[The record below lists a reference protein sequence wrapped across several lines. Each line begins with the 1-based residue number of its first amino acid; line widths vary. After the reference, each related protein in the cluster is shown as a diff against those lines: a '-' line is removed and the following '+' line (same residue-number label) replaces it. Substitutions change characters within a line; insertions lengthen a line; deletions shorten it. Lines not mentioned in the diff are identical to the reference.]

1 MTLLYVL
8 SVLFWQRF
16 DVTKGEVIVDAQGR
30 YIVFFN
36 EADSKKVNLLD
47 NIKLY
52 ENMPLPQFL
61 RYRLAKRGI
70 IHGED
75 ADKNSEATPPVEEEV
90 IAEDYDVP
98 RKGSSGDGPENTEG
112 SEETELRTLGHPG
125 CPNKS
130 NIYHSCSNFCKEK
143 WGAGHVDADPKYLKL
158 KQKMIQKYPL
168 PITWM
173 EVYDP
178 GSGRHYY
185 WDYESDYVSWLPPL
199 HPRALVSEPAH
210 TLRQTVLP
218 PKEKTNADNDKGSDG
233 DDNSE
238 EVGVERPERHK
249 DEKDRKRDS
258 EKRSRDDDRR
268 DWRDDDRRREGSDRS
283 KSKLRKRDSDDD
295 DEGKPSRSKDER
307 ERKRESE
314 RKNEDRHRDRGKG
327 WKGNADG
334 ALDPMDPAAYSD
346 TPRGTWST
354 GLERKNEAKTG
365 ADTTAAGPLY
375 QMRPY
380 PSPGD
385 VLRAN
390 SKTTDSREGYKSSKS
405 RRAT

>member
-1 MTLLYVL
+1 
-8 SVLFWQRF
+8 
-16 DVTKGEVIVDAQGR
+16 
-30 YIVFFN
+30 
-36 EADSKKVNLLD
+36 
-47 NIKLY
+47 
-52 ENMPLPQFL
+52 MPLPQFL

-75 ADKNSEATPPVEEEV
+75 ADKVPDVLPPPVEEEV
-90 IAEDYDVP
+90 IAEDYDTP
-98 RKGSSGDGPENTEG
+98 RKGNSNDANDNSEAGDNSSD
-112 SEETELRTLGHPG
+112 TELKLLGHPG
-125 CPNKS
+125 CPNKY
-130 NIYHSCSNFCKEK
+130 NIFHECTVFCKEK
-143 WGAGHVDADPKYLKL
+143 WGVGHAEPDTKYQRL
-158 KQKMIQKYPL
+158 KQKMLQKYPL

-185 WDYESDYVSWLPPL
+185 WEYESDYVSWLPPL
-199 HPRALVSEPAH
+199 HPRAIIAEPASM
-210 TLRQTVLP
+210 LRQAVLP
-218 PKEKTNADNDKGSDG
+218 SKDSTTNTDGEKGSDAE
-233 DDNSE
+233 DVE
-238 EVGVERPERHK
+238 EVNVERPERHK
-249 DEKDRKRDS
+249 EEKERKRDT

-268 DWRDDDRRREGSDRS
+268 DWHEDERRREGMERS
-283 KSKLRKRDSDDD
+283 KSKLRKRDSDDE
-295 DEGKPSRSKDER
+295 EGKPSRSKEDR
-307 ERKRESE
+307 ERKRDGGD
-314 RKNEDRHRDRGKG
+314 RKGEDRHREDKERPRGKG
-327 WKGNADG
+327 WKGNTDG

-390 SKTTDSREGYKSSKS
+390 SKTSEPREGYKSTKS
-405 RRAT
+405 RRAP